1 VVTACSVVGV
11 VNAGEPR
18 ELLMEVYE

>member
-11 VNAGEPR
+11 VNGGEPR